1 MHSGIVDHAE
11 SLLPVLKYHLDVTAI
26 TDGSYHPSHPMF
38 QKGSDGYVPWM
49 GYPEFE
55 ERASEFDLVV
65 YQLGNEPHIHGY
77 MFEALRRYPG
87 LVCLHDLT
95 LHHAIAG
102 LALERGDWEAYVAE
116 MRYSY
121 GARGEE
127 LARQVMRGE
136 GERVLN
142 EYPLVER
149 VLDSSLAV
157 VGFNGYMCDRIREL
171 RPELPIRAIPLHLYE
186 QGDSAADFDDVTS
199 RRQHALAGGPLLGT
213 FGLAN
218 PNNRLNVVLAAFAML
233 VRRYPDA
240 NYLFVGSPPD
250 KLSIEAG
257 VKAHGLE
264 ENVRFTGWVSQD
276 DFIKYMLSV
285 DLAVQL
291 RYPHAGST
299 CYPPLRLLSRGVPT
313 IISDIAPMAELPS
326 DCVVR
331 IPPEEAGEEAL
342 LFAAMD
348 YLLEKRKVAQAMAK
362 RGQAYVREQHKV
374 TAVAC
379 ELANLMREVAERRK
393 ALERRVRE
401 RREGAGKAAAS
412 HDRLIE
418 VTAAALAEMGVSSS
432 ADSYLEL
439 VAEAI
444 GDLTSGHS
452 DGSARL

>member
-11 SLLPVLKYHLDVTAI
+11 SLLPVLKQHLDVTVI

-38 QKGSDGYVPWM
+38 QKGSDGYIPWM
-49 GYPEFE
+49 DYQEFE
-55 ERASEFDLVV
+55 GQTSEFDLIV

-77 MFEALRRYPG
+77 MFEALHRYPG

-102 LALERGDWEAYVAE
+102 LALERGDEKAYVAE

-127 LARQVMRGE
+127 LARQVMRGQ
-136 GERVLN
+136 GEQVLN
-142 EYPLVER
+142 QYPLVER

-171 RPELPIRAIPLHLYE
+171 RPELPIRDIPLHLYE
-186 QGDSAADFDDVTS
+186 QGDLPADFDAGS
-199 RRQHALAGGPLLGT
+199 FRCQHALADGPLLGT

-218 PNNRLNVVLAAFAML
+218 PNNRLHVVLAAFSML
-233 VRRYPDA
+233 VKRYPDA
-240 NYLFVGSPPD
+240 TYLLVGSPPD
-250 KLSIEAG
+250 KLDIEASI
-257 VKAHGLE
+257 KAHGIE
-264 ENVRFTGWVSQD
+264 ENVRFTGWVSQG
-276 DFIKYMLSV
+276 DFIRYMLSM

-299 CYPPLRLLSRGVPT
+299 CYPPIRLLSRGVPT
-313 IISDIAPMAELPS
+313 IISDIAPMEELPS

-331 IPPEEAGEEAL
+331 IPPEDAREEEL

-348 YLLEKRKVAQAMAK
+348 YLLENRQVARAMAQ
-362 RGQAYVREQHKV
+362 RGRRYVRKRHDV
-374 TAVAC
+374 TIVA
-379 ELANLMREVAERRK
+379 REFTSFIREIAERREVLE
-393 ALERRVRE
+393 AHVQERRQRAT
-401 RREGAGKAAAS
+401 EGSMSSDRLVQVAAS
-412 HDRLIE
+412 
-418 VTAAALAEMGVSSS
+418 TLAEMGVSSS
-432 ADSYLEL
+432 HDRWLWP

-444 GDLTSGHS
+444 RDL
-452 DGSARL
+452 GST